1 MPTEVLLP
9 ILGEAITEATLSRW
23 LKKEGE
29 TVQRGE
35 EIAELETSKA
45 TLPLE
50 CPTSGVLLKIIAP
63 EGTVLETGQV
73 IAVVGKPGEVW
84 QPESSEPPTPA
95 KPVPISIDSTQLA
108 GDERVQRISPA
119 ARRRAAELGI
129 PIEEISARDPSLRI
143 TTEDVER
150 YAVARSTRL
159 TNEYLPF
166 HREPL
171 NETRRL
177 IAQRM
182 TASQQVP
189 QFSVSMDIIADAL
202 YQTLIHLNSSS
213 QSPPVH
219 FTVTTL
225 LIYIAAQTLLKHRY
239 LNSKFDGETVVIY
252 DTIHLALAIATPRGL
267 VAPVIPEAERMT
279 LGQLAH
285 RVRSLTERARAG
297 KLLPE
302 ELRDGTFPLSNLGMY
317 GVSQFIP
324 LLNPPQVAIL
334 GIGAIQPGW
343 VPLADGRGHPVRMMN
358 VTVTADHRVVD
369 GAQVAL
375 FLSDLREAI
384 LSLHSEQ
391 FSL

>member
-9 ILGEAITEATLSRW
+9 ILGEAITEAILSRW
-23 LKKEGE
+23 LKREGE

-50 CPTSGVLLKIIAP
+50 CPTNGVLLKIIAP
-63 EGTVLETGQV
+63 EGAVLKTGQL

-84 QPESSEPPTPA
+84 QHELDEPSTPA
-95 KPVPISIDSTQLA
+95 SLVSTTIATTQPA
-108 GDERVQRISPA
+108 GEEHVQRVSPA

-129 PIEEISARDPSLRI
+129 PIEEITARAPGLRI
-143 TTEDVER
+143 TTEDIEH
-150 YAVARSTRL
+150 YAATHSPRL
-159 TNEYLPF
+159 TDEYLPS

-177 IAQRM
+177 IARRM

-189 QFSVSMDIIADAL
+189 QFSVSMEIPADAL
-202 YQTLIHLNSSS
+202 YQTLTILNSTP

-219 FTVTTL
+219 FTITTM
-225 LIYIAAQTLLKHRY
+225 LIYIVAQTLLRHRY
-239 LNSKFDGETVVIY
+239 LNAKLDGETILIY
-252 DTIHLALAIATPRGL
+252 DTVHLALAIATPHGL
-267 VAPVIPEAERMT
+267 VAPVIPEVEKMT
-279 LGQLAH
+279 LVQLAH
-285 RVRSLTERARAG
+285 HVRSLIERARVG
-297 KLLPE
+297 KLFPE
-302 ELRDGTFPLSNLGMY
+302 ELSDGTFTLSNLGMY

-334 GIGAIQPGW
+334 GIGAIQPRW
-343 VPLADGRGHPVRMMN
+343 VPLTDNKSHPIRMMN
-358 VTVTADHRVVD
+358 MTMAADHRVVD

-375 FLSDLREAI
+375 FLSDLRESI
-384 LSLHSEQ
+384 LALHSEQ